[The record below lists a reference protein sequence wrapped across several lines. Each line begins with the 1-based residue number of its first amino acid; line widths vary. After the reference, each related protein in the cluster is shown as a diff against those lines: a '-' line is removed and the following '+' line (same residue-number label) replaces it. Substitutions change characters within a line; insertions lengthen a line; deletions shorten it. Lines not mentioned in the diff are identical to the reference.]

1 MSIDGKEDVVLTE
14 AERSH
19 LERVIYPRALAEA
32 GEIDTPRNRSIAEN
46 DYWVFLQTGGGSDEK
61 ATEALTRGLRAC
73 PIR

>member
-1 MSIDGKEDVVLTE
+1 MLTE

-32 GEIDTPRNRSIAEN
+32 GELDTARNRSIAEN
-46 DYWVFLQTGGGSDEK
+46 DYWVFLQSGGGSDES
-61 ATEALTRGLRAC
+61 ATAALIRGLRAC